1 MPDSTVYGP
10 VKSWRLGSSLGI
22 DVLCVDSI
30 CSFACVY
37 CQLGH
42 INQLTSKRD
51 VFVTTDR
58 IMEDLAASDWK
69 SADVVTFSGSGEPT
83 LAANLGEVIGKIK
96 AFTGKPVI
104 VLTNST
110 LLDQEE
116 VRKDLMQADRVFCK
130 LDAWDPETLKKV
142 DRPAEGIT
150 LEGIVDGIRKFREE
164 FKGEIAIQTM
174 MLKPMSDDDVSDYA
188 KLIASIGPDE
198 IQLNIPSRPVPAK
211 FVIDNRGNEV
221 APGPDARMIKSVTK
235 EDLFSVRDRLQKLVS
250 CDVVC
255 R

>member
-1 MPDSTVYGP
+1 MTDSTVYGP
-10 VKSWRLGSSLGI
+10 VNSWRLGRSLGI

-42 INQLTSKRD
+42 INRLTSQRE
-51 VFVTTDR
+51 VFVTTER
-58 IMEDLAASDWK
+58 IMTDLAASDWK
-69 SADVVTFSGSGEPT
+69 GADFITFSGSGEPT
-83 LAANLGEVIGKIK
+83 LAKNLGEVIRRIK
-96 AFTGKPVI
+96 SFTGKPVV

-110 LLDQEE
+110 LLGREE
-116 VRKDLMQADRVFCK
+116 VRAELMEADRVFCK
-130 LDAWDPETLKKV
+130 LDAWDADTLRKV

-150 LEGIVDGIRKFREE
+150 LEGIVEGIRRFRAE

-174 MLKPMSDDDVSDYA
+174 ILKPMSDDDVNEYA
-188 KLIASIGPDE
+188 KMIASIGPDE

-211 FVIDNRGNEV
+211 FVVENRGNEV
-221 APGPDARMIKSVTK
+221 EPGPDARVIKSVTK
-235 EDLFSVRDRLQKLVS
+235 EDLLSVRDRLQRLVS